1 MALPARVSAMPRDR
15 TEAAKPTPDTNSGP
29 RANQPSAAEIVGR
42 EVDAFLGE
50 LGGLRVVPQIGPGE
64 IRAHL
69 EANYA
74 FDEARSIAEA
84 LPGVMKMM
92 RDWTLHS
99 THPRYFGLFNP
110 SVHEAGV
117 WADAL
122 AALYNPQLA
131 AWAHAPAAS
140 EIERHVLRFFAR
152 ALGLDAEATAAHFTS
167 GGSEANQTAVVAALA
182 ARCPDVLERG
192 LAGIDERPTVYVS
205 SEGHHSFRKI
215 VRGAGLGER
224 SLRVVPADASL
235 RFDLTALAAQVKADR
250 AAGLVPALFVGT
262 AGTTGAGA
270 IDDLDAL
277 ADLAAAEGAWL
288 HVDAA
293 WGGAAALSP
302 RLRGCLRGIERADSI
317 TWDAHKW
324 LSVPMGAGMFFC
336 RHPAVLR
343 RAFSVD
349 ANYVP
354 AEAPV
359 GDPYLGSLL
368 WSRRFIG
375 LKVFLT
381 LVTLGEAGL
390 QAAIEHQAALAERLR
405 EKLVSRG
412 WVVVNETLLPLVCF
426 THGRIREGR
435 ASVGEIVGRVQA
447 GGRAWISELTL
458 GGAGRPAERA
468 LRACV
473 TSFRASAA
481 DLDILLDELDAALEG
496 VAGGA

>member
-1 MALPARVSAMPRDR
+1 MSRD
-15 TEAAKPTPDTNSGP
+15 EGEGAAGL
-29 RANQPSAAEIVGR
+29 VGR
-42 EVDAFLGE
+42 EVEAFFRDVA
-50 LGGLRVVPQIGPGE
+50 GLRVTPDVAPAE

-74 FDEARSIAEA
+74 FDRARPLGEA
-84 LPGVMKMM
+84 LPGVMQML
-92 RDWTLHS
+92 RDWTLHC

-110 SVHEAGV
+110 GVHEAGV

-131 AWAHAPAAS
+131 GWAHAPAAN

-152 ALGLDAEATAAHFTS
+152 AIGFDPGATAAHFTS
-167 GGSEANQTAVVAALA
+167 GGSEANQTALVAALA
-182 ARCPDVLERG
+182 RCCSDFLERG
-192 LAGIDERPTVYVS
+192 LADLGARPAVYVS
-205 SEGHHSFRKI
+205 SEGHHSFHKI
-215 VRGAGLGER
+215 VRAAGLGER
-224 SLRVVPADASL
+224 SLRVVPADGA
-235 RFDLTALAAQVKADR
+235 RRIDPGALAARLEADR
-250 AAGLVPALFVGT
+250 ASGLLPALIVGT

-277 ADLAAAEGAWL
+277 AGLAAAHGAWL

-293 WGGAAALSP
+293 WGGTAALSP
-302 RLRGCLRGIERADSI
+302 RLRGHLRGIERADSV

-336 RHPAVLR
+336 RHPATLR

-349 ANYVP
+349 TNYVP
-354 AEAPV
+354 AEAEA

-381 LVTLGEAGL
+381 LVALGEGGL
-390 QAAIEHQAALAERLR
+390 RAAIEHQADVADALR
-405 EKLVSRG
+405 EGLAGRG
-412 WVVVNETLLPLVCF
+412 WAVVNDTPLPLVCF
-426 THGRIREGR
+426 THPLVREGR
-435 ASVGEIVGRVQA
+435 APAGEVARRVQA
-447 GGRAWISELTL
+447 GGRAWISELAL
-458 GGAGRPAERA
+458 GGAGRPAERV

-473 TSFRASAA
+473 TNFRTTEA
-481 DLDILLDELDAALEG
+481 DLAILLDELDAALEG
-496 VAGGA
+496 AARP